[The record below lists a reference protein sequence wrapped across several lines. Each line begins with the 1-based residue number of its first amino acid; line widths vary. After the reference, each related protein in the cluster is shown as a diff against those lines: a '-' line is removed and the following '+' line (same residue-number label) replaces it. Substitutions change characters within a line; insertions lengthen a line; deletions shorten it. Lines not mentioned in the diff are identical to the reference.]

1 MSTVTR
7 FRAARQP
14 SLIPCSACRCAGY
27 QPDNNNLVHLWVSM
41 DIAPDVPPRQVRQ
54 RFAGAIR
61 QAVARGYL
69 AGRIDQAV
77 AEELFR
83 AIPEIV

>member
-1 MSTVTR
+1 MRDITTHPRPTQSH
-7 FRAARQP
+7 
-14 SLIPCSACRCAGY
+14 SG
-27 QPDNNNLVHLWVSM
+27 NLLHLWVSVN
-41 DIAPDVPPRQVRQ
+41 IAADVPPRQVRL

-61 QAVARGYL
+61 RAVARGYL

-83 AIPEIV
+83 AIPDAERM